1 MKEFALSIPG
11 AQGVPVQIQPP
22 QNVPSGGLSTGG
34 GQMIQLF
41 ISVLIIAAILLSLFM
56 LIWGGI
62 RFMTSG
68 GNKQELDLAKK
79 TLVFSVI
86 GLLFVL
92 LSFLIINIIG
102 TFFGISWIGAK

>member
-1 MKEFALSIPG
+1 MKDFALTIPG
-11 AQGVPVQIQPP
+11 SVSLSGPGELPT
-22 QNVPSGGLSTGG
+22 GGLSSGG

-41 ISVLIIAAILLSLFM
+41 ISVLIIGAILLSLFM
-56 LIWGGI
+56 LIWGGVKW
-62 RFMTSG
+62 MTSG

-92 LSFLIINIIG
+92 LSFLIINIIS